1 MTDILLSGQFGDL
14 ISFFS
19 VIYLL
24 VFLPVVIMMFTV
36 FPGKSKP
43 YVLLFAS
50 YIFYFLVCRWLIGY
64 LIASTI
70 SVYVW
75 GVILGRFHNR
85 RDAELERLKAEKEA
99 GKADIKLLKKEIKKK
114 YQKKLRVVMWLGVLT
129 HIGLLLVIKY
139 SGFFAENINAL
150 LSGLGV
156 GASVTVFKFLMPLGI
171 SFFTMQAVGY
181 IVDVYRGTIKA
192 DKNFGR
198 IALFMGFFPQI
209 VEGPICRWSQ
219 TAEVL
224 WNTRRIEYKNL
235 TFGIQR
241 ILYGMFKKVIIADRL
256 HPIVEE
262 ILLGRT
268 GYHGGLLFIGAIGY
282 TIELYMDFSGTID
295 AVIGTAEIFGVKM
308 PENFRQPLFSRN
320 ITEFWKRWHITL
332 GAWFKDYIFYPVT
345 LTNPMKRL
353 AGWGKKKIGNY
364 YGPMLS
370 IAVALFCVW
379 FSNGLWHG
387 AAWSFIFY
395 GMYHFFLILLEN
407 IFEPPCQKLNK
418 KLHIN
423 KDAVWFKGFQ
433 ILRTLILIFIGEMFF
448 YEESLANGIG
458 VFKTIITDFS
468 VAPGI
473 MHVVKYVK
481 SDVYDLWA
489 IGIGLLVVLVISIL
503 KERGINIRESLSRR
517 NIVLRW
523 AILYALILA
532 IIIFGA
538 YGNGYIAID
547 PMYAN
552 F

>member
-1 MTDILLSGQFGDL
+1 MLEFIMSGQFSDL
-14 ISFFS
+14 ITYFS

-24 VFLPVVIMMFTV
+24 VFLPLVILLFTV

-50 YIFYFLVCRWLIGY
+50 YLFYFLVCKWLIGY
-64 LIASTI
+64 LIACTI
-70 SVYVW
+70 SVYIW
-75 GVILGRFHNR
+75 GIIMGGLYKK
-85 RDAELERLKAEKEA
+85 RDAEIEA
-99 GKADIKLLKKEIKKK
+99 NKDSSDIKTLKKEIKKK
-114 YQKKLRVVMWLGVLT
+114 YQKRLRIVMWLGVMT
-129 HIGLLLVIKY
+129 HLLLLLVLKY
-139 SGFFAENINAL
+139 SGFFADNLNTVLSKLGTNAH
-150 LSGLGV
+150 V
-156 GASVTVFKFLMPLGI
+156 SVISFVVPLGI
-171 SFFTMQAVGY
+171 SFFTMQAIAY

-192 DKNFGR
+192 DYNFGR
-198 IALFMGFFPQI
+198 MALFMGFFPQI
-209 VEGPICRWSQ
+209 VEGPICRYSQ
-219 TAEVL
+219 TAEAL
-224 WNTRRIEYKNL
+224 WNARGIQYKNL

-256 HPIVEE
+256 APIVKE

-268 GYHGGLLFIGAIGY
+268 GYHGGLFIIGAIGY

-308 PENFRQPLFSRN
+308 PENFKQPLFSHN

-345 LTNPMKRL
+345 LTKPMKKL
-353 AGWGKKKIGNY
+353 ASWGKKKVGNY

-395 GMYHFFLILLEN
+395 GMYHFTLILLEN
-407 IFEPPCQKLNK
+407 IFEPPFNKLDEKMHIK
-418 KLHIN
+418 K
-423 KDAVWFKGFQ
+423 DSRWFKAFQ
-433 ILRTLILIFIGEMFF
+433 NIRTLILIVIGEMFF
-448 YEESLANGIG
+448 YEESLANGLY
-458 VFKTIITDFS
+458 VFKKMFTDFS
-468 VAPGI
+468 TEPGLMCI
-473 MHVVKYVK
+473 VKAVW
-481 SDVYDLWA
+481 SDVYDLA
-489 IGIGLLVVLVISIL
+489 IVGIALVVIL
-503 KERGINIRESLSRR
+503 IVSAIKERGIDIRESLSQK
-517 NIVLRW
+517 NIVIRW
-523 AILYALILA
+523 AVYYALILS

-538 YGNGYIAID
+538 YGTGYIMID